1 MGFCVSEPYCPHPG
15 PAGGLPPKLDSDT
28 RANTQASEL
37 KCDEVRQ
44 QQEVGKG
51 AEQSLRCVLRM
62 ATFFFPSP
70 FIPATP
76 FSLKCLP
83 RKVTPMGSLPP
94 TPIPPHHLH
103 SNPSQATAGRCS
115 PRKIFCI
122 IGGRGGGS
130 GDAGKSTG
138 LAAAAGKKSSSGWR
152 DHATRRTESSGGD
165 TGITKLKNRPP
176 RLLPPPSPR
185 SRAAA

>member
-1 MGFCVSEPYCPHPG
+1 
-15 PAGGLPPKLDSDT
+15 
-28 RANTQASEL
+28 
-37 KCDEVRQ
+37 
-44 QQEVGKG
+44 
-51 AEQSLRCVLRM
+51 
-62 ATFFFPSP
+62 
-70 FIPATP
+70 
-76 FSLKCLP
+76 
-83 RKVTPMGSLPP
+83 MGSLPP

-122 IGGRGGGS
+122 IGGKGGGS

-185 SRAAA
+185 SRAAAQQPRPPATQEPSPLALARPLALRLLLGARRTLSEVAGVRFSLFFCFFLFQYQPWVRLPKKS